1 MSLRPGTR
9 FGPYEILALLGVGG
23 MGEVYQARDTRLNRV
38 VALKFLP
45 PDKVADPDRR
55 RRFISEAQATS
66 ALNHP
71 NIITIH
77 DISEADGAAFIVMEF
92 VRGRTLDD
100 LIAGGALPLG
110 DATRYAAE
118 MADALAAAHA
128 AGIIHRDL
136 KPANIM
142 ITGEGRVKVLD
153 FGLAKL
159 VDSLPIP
166 AAEDNTAP
174 MHTALGAIV
183 GTVAYMSPEQAEG
196 RPLDARSD
204 IFSFGLVFYEMLSGQ
219 RAFEGE
225 SWISIIS
232 AILRDEP
239 KPLREVRAE
248 TPAWLEQVVYRCL
261 RKDPVERFQG
271 FLDVKRAL
279 ARTSVSSGTF
289 TSGVTAKKEEK
300 PSIAVLSFAN
310 LSTDKE
316 NEYFGDGLA
325 EEIINA
331 LTKIPELRV
340 IARTSAFAFRGN
352 EHDVRAIGERLKVKT
367 VLEGSVRRA
376 GNRIRIG
383 AQLIQVADES
393 HLWSERYD
401 REMTDIFAIQDEIS
415 QSIASAL
422 RVKLTAAQERAENVE
437 VYQLY
442 LKGMF
447 EYNHSRFSAESMAR
461 AKALFERAI
470 ELDPNYAPAYSGL
483 AVVYCAMASLS
494 FTLPAQVAHLAK
506 SAAEKALSLDPG
518 DSQAHNA
525 GGQIAG
531 VFDYDW
537 PAAEKHFQC
546 FMELENQ
553 SALSRFAY
561 ALNYLLPQRRYK
573 EAAEQYH
580 RSLDTDPL
588 SMNAH
593 FGLALSYHLGR
604 DYDKAIHYAHRA
616 LDIDAN
622 FWLLHLVLGVAQ
634 LRQGALEVAIES
646 LRKTLAV
653 APFYSLALSL
663 LAAAHVQ
670 ANQLEQAEQVIGRLR
685 EISSKAYVSKVSF
698 AICHAALGEADDV
711 FHYLSAAIDDREP
724 FITRMIADAGFD
736 PFRADPRFSVLLE
749 RMKLA

>member
-1 MSLRPGTR
+1 MALRSGTR
-9 FGPYEILALLGVGG
+9 FGPYEILSLLGVGG

-55 RRFISEAQATS
+55 RRFINEAQATS

-77 DISEADGAAFIVMEF
+77 DIAEADGAAFIVMEF

-100 LIAGGALPLG
+100 LIAGGALPVRE
-110 DATRYAAE
+110 ATRYAAE
-118 MADALAAAHA
+118 VSDALAAAHA

-142 ITGEGRVKVLD
+142 ITEEGRVKVLD

-159 VDSLPIP
+159 VDSSPMQ
-166 AAEDNTAP
+166 AAEDNTAT
-174 MHTALGAIV
+174 MHTAIGAIV
-183 GTVAYMSPEQAEG
+183 GTAAYMSPEQAEA
-196 RPLDARSD
+196 RQLDARSD
-204 IFSFGLVFYEMLSGQ
+204 IFSFGLVFYEMLSGR
-219 RAFEGE
+219 RAFDGE

-239 KPLREVRAE
+239 KPLRELRAE
-248 TPAWLEQVVYRCL
+248 IPAWLEQAVNRCL
-261 RKDPVERFQG
+261 RKDPNERFQSMPE
-271 FLDVKRAL
+271 LKRTL
-279 ARTSVSSGTF
+279 AGPSVNSGVF
-289 TSGVTAKKEEK
+289 SSGVTAKKEER

-340 IARTSAFAFRGN
+340 IARTSAFAFRGK

-422 RVKLTAAQERAENVE
+422 RVKLTATQDRVENVE

-447 EYNHSRFSAESMAR
+447 EYNHSRFSAENM
-461 AKALFERAI
+461 AKAKDLFERAI
-470 ELDPNYAPAYSGL
+470 ALDLDYAPAHSGL

-494 FTLPAQVAHLAK
+494 LTLPAQVEQLAK

-531 VFDYDW
+531 MFDYDW
-537 PAAEKHFQC
+537 PAAEKHFQR
-546 FMELENQ
+546 FIELENR

-561 ALNYLLPQRRYK
+561 ALNFLLPQRRYK

-593 FGLALSYHLGR
+593 FGLAFSYYLGR
-604 DYDKAIHYAHRA
+604 DYEKAIHYGHKA

-622 FWLLHLVLGVAQ
+622 FWLLHLVVGVAQ
-634 LRQGALEVAIES
+634 LRRGALEAAIDS

-670 ANQLEQAEQVIGRLR
+670 ANQRERAEQVIGRLR
-685 EISSKAYVSKVSF
+685 EISTKAYVSKVSF
-698 AICHAALGEADDV
+698 AIYHAALDDADEV

-724 FITRMIADAGFD
+724 FITRMIADEGFD
-736 PFRADPRFSVLLE
+736 PFRGDPRFPVLLE
-749 RMKLA
+749 RMKLG

>member
-9 FGPYEILALLGVGG
+9 FGPYEILTLLGMGG
-23 MGEVYQARDTRLNRV
+23 MGEVYQARDPRLNRV

-45 PDKVADPDRR
+45 PDKGADPDRR
-55 RRFISEAQATS
+55 RRFINEAQATS

-71 NIITIH
+71 NIVTIH
-77 DISEADGAAFIVMEF
+77 DISEADGTAFIVMEF

-100 LIAGGALPLG
+100 LITGGALPLQE
-110 DATRYAAE
+110 ATRYATE
-118 MADALAAAHA
+118 MVDALTAAHA

-142 ITGEGRVKVLD
+142 ITEEGRVKVLD

-159 VDSLPIP
+159 
-166 AAEDNTAP
+166 AASSPMTGSEDNTAT
-174 MHTALGAIV
+174 MHTAIGAIV
-183 GTVAYMSPEQAEG
+183 GTAAYMSPEQAEG
-196 RPLDARSD
+196 RQLDARSD
-204 IFSFGLVFYEMLSGQ
+204 VFSFGLVLYEMLSGR
-219 RAFEGE
+219 RAFDGE
-225 SWISIIS
+225 SWVSVIS

-248 TPAWLEQVVYRCL
+248 IPAWLEQAVSRCL
-261 RKDPVERFQG
+261 RKDPVERFQNM
-271 FLDVKRAL
+271 LDVKRTL
-279 ARTSVSSGTF
+279 AGPSSRSGVSTSVA
-289 TSGVTAKKEEK
+289 TAMQEEK

-340 IARTSAFAFRGN
+340 IARTSAFAFRGR
-352 EHDVRAIGERLKVKT
+352 EHDVRAIGERLRVKT
-367 VLEGSVRRA
+367 VLEGSVRRS
-376 GNRIRIG
+376 GNRIRVG

-415 QSIASAL
+415 QSIANAL
-422 RVKLTAAQERAENVE
+422 RVKLTVTSDRAENVE

-447 EYNHSRFSAESMAR
+447 EYNHSRFSAGSMAL
-461 AKALFERAI
+461 AKGLFERAI
-470 ELDPNYAPAYSGL
+470 ALDPEYAPAYSGL

-494 FTLPAQVAHLAK
+494 LTLPTQVAQLAK
-506 SAAEKALSLDPG
+506 SAAEKALSLDPE

-531 VFDYDW
+531 VFDYNW
-537 PAAEKHFQC
+537 PVAEKHFQC
-546 FMELENQ
+546 FMEQENQ

-561 ALNYLLPQRRYK
+561 ALNFLLPQRRYK

-593 FGLALSYHLGR
+593 FGLAFSYYLGR
-604 DYDKAIHYAHRA
+604 EYEKAIHYGKKA

-622 FWLLHLVLGVAQ
+622 FWLLHLVVGVAQ
-634 LRQGALEVAIES
+634 LRLGALEASIDS
-646 LRKTLAV
+646 FRKSLAV

-670 ANQLEQAEQVIGRLR
+670 AGQRDQAEQVIGRLR
-685 EISSKAYVSKVSF
+685 EISNKAYVSKVSF
-698 AICHAALGEADDV
+698 AIYHAALGDAEEV
-711 FHYLSAAIDDREP
+711 FRCLNAAIDDREP
-724 FITRMIADAGFD
+724 FITRMIADEGFD
-736 PFRADPRFSVLLE
+736 RFRADPRFIVLLE
-749 RMKLA
+749 RMNLG

>member
-1 MSLRPGTR
+1 MAFRSGTR

-23 MGEVYQARDTRLNRV
+23 MGEVYQARDARLNRT

-55 RRFISEAQATS
+55 RRFINEAQATS

-77 DISEADGAAFIVMEF
+77 DIAEADGAAFIVMEF

-100 LIAGGALPLG
+100 LIAVGALPLQ
-110 DATRYAAE
+110 DATRYATE
-118 MADALAAAHA
+118 ISDALAAAHA

-142 ITGEGRVKVLD
+142 ITEANRIKVLD

-159 VDSLPIP
+159 MDSLP
-166 AAEDNTAP
+166 AATAEDNTAT
-174 MHTALGAIV
+174 MHTAIGAIV
-183 GTVAYMSPEQAEG
+183 GTAAYMSPEQAEG
-196 RPLDARSD
+196 RQLDARSD
-204 IFSFGLVFYEMLSGQ
+204 IFSFGLVFYEMLSGR

-232 AILRDEP
+232 AILRDQP
-239 KPLREVRAE
+239 KPLRDVRAE
-248 TPAWLEQVVYRCL
+248 IPAWLEQAVYRCL
-261 RKDPVERFQG
+261 RKDPVERFQNM
-271 FLDVKRAL
+271 LDVKRTL
-279 ARTSVSSGTF
+279 AGPSFASGVF
-289 TSGVTAKKEEK
+289 TSGVTARKEEK

-340 IARTSAFAFRGN
+340 IARTSAFAFRGK

-367 VLEGSVRRA
+367 VLEGSVRRS

-415 QSIASAL
+415 QSIANAL
-422 RVKLTAAQERAENVE
+422 RVKLTTAQDRSENVE

-447 EYNHSRFSAESMAR
+447 EYNHSRFSAESMAA
-461 AKALFERAI
+461 AKGLFERAI
-470 ELDPNYAPAYSGL
+470 ALDPEYAPAYSGL

-494 FTLPAQVAHLAK
+494 LTLPTEVAQLAK

-561 ALNYLLPQRRYK
+561 ALNYLLPQRRYQ

-593 FGLALSYHLGR
+593 FGLAFSYYLGR
-604 DYDKAIHYAHRA
+604 EYEKAIHYGQKA

-622 FWLLHLVLGVAQ
+622 FWLLHLVVGVAQ
-634 LRQGALEVAIES
+634 LRRGALEAAIDS
-646 LRKTLAV
+646 LRKSLAV

-663 LAAAHVQ
+663 LAAAHDL
-670 ANQLEQAEQVIGRLR
+670 ANQREKAELVIGRLR
-685 EISSKAYVSKVSF
+685 EIGSKAYVSKVSF
-698 AICHAALGEADDV
+698 AIYHAALGDADEV
-711 FHYLSAAIDDREP
+711 FHYLGAAIDDREP
-724 FITRMIADAGFD
+724 FITRMIADEGFD
-736 PFRADPRFSVLLE
+736 PFRDDPRFAVLLD

>member
-1 MSLRPGTR
+1 MALSSGTR

-23 MGEVYQARDTRLNRV
+23 MGEVYQARDNRLNRT

-55 RRFISEAQATS
+55 RRFINEAQATS

-77 DISEADGAAFIVMEF
+77 DIAEADGAAFIVMEF

-100 LIAGGALPLG
+100 LIAVGPLPLD
-110 DATRYAAE
+110 DATRYATE
-118 MADALAAAHA
+118 IADALAAAHA

-142 ITGEGRVKVLD
+142 ITEAGRVKVLD

-159 VDSLPIP
+159 VESLPSV
-166 AAEDNTAP
+166 AAEENTAT
-174 MHTALGAIV
+174 MHTAIGAIV
-183 GTVAYMSPEQAEG
+183 GTAAYMSPEQAQG
-196 RPLDARSD
+196 RQLDARSD

-248 TPAWLEQVVYRCL
+248 VPARLEQAVDRCL
-261 RKDPVERFQG
+261 RKDPIERFQTM
-271 FLDVKRAL
+271 LDVKNSL
-279 ARTSVSSGTF
+279 AGSSLVSGIFASAI
-289 TSGVTAKKEEK
+289 TAKKDERQ
-300 PSIAVLSFAN
+300 SIAVLSFAN

-340 IARTSAFAFRGN
+340 IARTSAFAFRGT

-383 AQLIQVADES
+383 AQLIRVADES

-415 QSIASAL
+415 QSIANAL
-422 RVKLTAAQERAENVE
+422 RVKLTVGADRSENVE

-442 LKGMF
+442 LRGMF
-447 EYNHSRFSAESMAR
+447 EYNHSRFSAENMAA
-461 AKALFERAI
+461 AKDLFERAI
-470 ELDPNYAPAYSGL
+470 ALDPEYAPAYSGL

-494 FTLPAQVAHLAK
+494 LTLPARVAPLAK
-506 SAAEKALSLDPG
+506 SAADQALLLDPE

-531 VFDYDW
+531 MFDYDW
-537 PAAEKHFQC
+537 PAAEKHFKR

-561 ALNYLLPQRRYK
+561 ALNFLLPQRRYK

-593 FGLALSYHLGR
+593 FGLAFSYFLGR
-604 DYDKAIHYAHRA
+604 EYDKAIHYGHRA

-622 FWLLHLVLGVAQ
+622 FWLLHLVVGVAQ
-634 LRQGALEVAIES
+634 LRQGALEASIES

-663 LAAAHVQ
+663 LAAAHVLAGQ
-670 ANQLEQAEQVIGRLR
+670 HEQAKQVIERLQ
-685 EISSKAYVSKVSF
+685 EISNKVYVSKVSF
-698 AICHAALGEADDV
+698 AIYHAALGEADEV

-736 PFRADPRFSVLLE
+736 PFRGDPRFGVLLE
-749 RMKLA
+749 RMKLG